1 MSLQGQKQSL
11 EVLGKLQTR
20 IASKSRQR
28 LRERRLL
35 EAESSLLE
43 ELTQKKR
50 YQESLL
56 MQTHLASEANAR
68 IDRLV

>member
-28 LRERRLL
+28 LREQRLL
-35 EAESSLLE
+35 EAESSTVQ
-43 ELTQKKR
+43 ELTKQKR
-50 YQESLL
+50 YQESLV
-56 MQTHLASEANAR
+56 MQSHLASEANAR

>member
-11 EVLGKLQTR
+11 EVLEKLQTR

-28 LRERRLL
+28 LREQRLL
-35 EAESSLLE
+35 EAESSTVQ
-43 ELTQKKR
+43 ELTKQKR
-50 YQESLL
+50 YQESLV
-56 MQTHLASEANAR
+56 MQSHLASEANAR